1 MIVTYDTETQGRE
14 LSESEIRQLKEL
26 DTKCVSFSDDEP
38 ELTEELI
45 KRMKQSG
52 NMKRKNAK

>member
-1 MIVTYDTETQGRE
+1 MIVTYDAETQGRE
-14 LSESEIRQLKEL
+14 LSENEIQHLKEL
-26 DTKCVSFSDDEP
+26 DPNCEYFSDDEP

>member
-14 LSESEIRQLKEL
+14 LSESEIRQLKDL

-45 KRMKQSG
+45 NRMRQSCCITG
-52 NMKRKNAK
+52 KNTK